1 MESKMLNDEE
11 ECSIRRKKIL
21 HYFLIIGIPIII
33 IVTVIVVVVVVIK
46 TKEKDNSENEPIT
59 PPESDPSWDYLIP
72 IPSKEEMQELIKN
85 AYNIT
90 T

>member
-1 MESKMLNDEE
+1 MESKILNDEE
-11 ECSIRRKKIL
+11 EYEIIRKKIF

-33 IVTVIVVVVVVIK
+33 VVTVVVVVVVVIK
-46 TKEKDNSENEPIT
+46 TKAKDNSENELIT
-59 PPESDPSWDYLIP
+59 PPDSYPSWDYLVP
-72 IPSKEEMQELIKN
+72 IPSKEEMRELIKN

>member
-33 IVTVIVVVVVVIK
+33 IVTVVVVVVIK
-46 TKEKDNSENEPIT
+46 TKAKDNSENELIT
-59 PPESDPSWDYLIP
+59 PPDSYPSWDYLVP
-72 IPSKEEMQELIKN
+72 IPSKEEMRELIKN